1 MNILT
6 NSHIFSN
13 LVLSIAGVLVFLKY
27 FKAQTLQSRLLWG
40 IFLLSI
46 SINAGVELLVF
57 AGIEKLE
64 IIHTATQ
71 TAEMTL
77 GAVCLVV
84 ASSSLVRRYAIS
96 NLVLITTLA
105 IGLSLLLSILLYNVP
120 FVGII
125 IQPFCI
131 IVTLCI
137 ACLGL
142 AYRHKSALWVVF
154 SMTLL
159 AVSAKAHAIP
169 LPMHPLD
176 LNHYI
181 VVLSII
187 CVGRAVQDQYKILF

>member
-13 LVLSIAGVLVFLKY
+13 LVLCTAGVFVFLKY
-27 FKAQTLQSRLLWG
+27 FKSQNLQSRLLWG

-46 SINAGVELLVF
+46 SLNAGIELLVF
-57 AGIEKLE
+57 AGWESLGFIN
-64 IIHTATQ
+64 IVTTV
-71 TAEMTL
+71 AETTL

-84 ASSSLVRRYAIS
+84 ASYSLIMRYQVS
-96 NLVLITTLA
+96 NILLGSTLLFGFVLF
-105 IGLSLLLSILLYNVP
+105 LSILFYKVEY
-120 FVGII
+120 VGWI

-131 IVTLCI
+131 VVTLCTS
-137 ACLGL
+137 CLGL
-142 AYRHKSALWVVF
+142 AYRQKSALWVVLA
-154 SMTLL
+154 MTLL
-159 AVSAKAHAIP
+159 ALSAKSQKIP

-187 CVGRAVQDQYKILF
+187 CVGKAVRDQYKILF